1 LAIIEITPDYP
12 SPTTTDRLLE
22 SIRKHPDGLTVKE
35 LSDILNRPVS
45 MIQIC
50 LKTSIANRQL
60 TVKQRSYGQKLAKV
74 YILKQT
80 RQPAVGAASS
90 RHVGGASPVEKRSEN
105 RHLKL
110 ASNQSYTGLTP
121 IGLREVAGLTQT
133 QIAAELGLTVRTIND
148 WEEKRS
154 QPKLVPSQFK
164 HLMLAYQCTLD
175 ELVAAFE

>member
-1 LAIIEITPDYP
+1 M
-12 SPTTTDRLLE
+12 
-22 SIRKHPDGLTVKE
+22 HPDGLTVKE

-50 LKTSIANRQL
+50 LKTSIANRQV
-60 TVKQRSYGQKLAKV
+60 TIKQRSYGQKLAKV

-80 RQPAVGAASS
+80 RQPT
-90 RHVGGASPVEKRSEN
+90 E

-110 ASNQSYTGLTP
+110 ASNHSYSGLTP

-133 QIAAELGLTVRTIND
+133 QIAAELGLTVRTIDD

-154 QPKLVPSQFK
+154 QPKLVPSQLK